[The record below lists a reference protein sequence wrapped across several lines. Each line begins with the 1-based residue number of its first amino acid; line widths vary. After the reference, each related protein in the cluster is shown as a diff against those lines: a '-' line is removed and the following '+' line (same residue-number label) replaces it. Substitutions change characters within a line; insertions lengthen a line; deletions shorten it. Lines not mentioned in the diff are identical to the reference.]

1 MRIAIIGGSFNPPHI
16 GHMILIEEIL
26 ATECYQRVL
35 LIPAKAAPHKVPQM
49 DPGPE
54 MRLALLEASIEGWP
68 NVAIEDCELRRAGLS
83 YTSDTLE
90 ELWNR
95 RLFDERPGLVIGDDL
110 ATDFLATWKR
120 AEKILELADIIVAHR
135 LYVDKIP
142 LPYPHNYIENLIIPI
157 SSTLVRERIHAG
169 GAWRSLVMPS
179 VRTIIEN
186 YGLYRNT

>member
-1 MRIAIIGGSFNPPHI
+1 MRIAIVGGSFNPPHI

-26 ATECYQRVL
+26 ATGRYQRVL
-35 LIPAKAAPHKVPQM
+35 LIPAKTAPHKVPQM
-49 DPGPE
+49 DPGTE

-68 NVAIEDCELRRAGLS
+68 KVAIEDCELKRTGLS

-90 ELWNR
+90 ELWDR
-95 RLFDERPGLVIGDDL
+95 KLFDEKPGLVIGDDL
-110 ATDFLATWKR
+110 APDFLATWKR

-135 LYVDKIP
+135 LYVENIP
-142 LPYPHNYIENLIIPI
+142 LPYPHDYLDNLVIPI
-157 SSTLVRERIHAG
+157 SSTLVRGRIHGG

>member
-54 MRLALLEASIEGWP
+54 MRLALLEASIEGWH

-120 AEKILELADIIVAHR
+120 AEKILELADIIV
-135 LYVDKIP
+135 DKGRGP
-142 LPYPHNYIENLIIPI
+142 
-157 SSTLVRERIHAG
+157 
-169 GAWRSLVMPS
+169 AWRGGGGDKYLPFLEIGKLRNISEDPCPSLDYS
-179 VRTIIEN
+179 RRTGRTLQFRLLPFSIASAF
-186 YGLYRNT
+186 

>member
-1 MRIAIIGGSFNPPHI
+1 
-16 GHMILIEEIL
+16 
-26 ATECYQRVL
+26 
-35 LIPAKAAPHKVPQM
+35 
-49 DPGPE
+49 

-68 NVAIEDCELRRAGLS
+68 KVAIEDCELKRTGLS

-90 ELWNR
+90 ELWDR

-110 ATDFLATWKR
+110 APDFLATWKR

-135 LYVDKIP
+135 LYVENIP
-142 LPYPHNYIENLIIPI
+142 LPYPHDYLRLILLFPFLP
-157 SSTLVRERIHAG
+157 SLGKREDSMVAVS
-169 GAWRSLVMPS
+169 WRSLVMPS